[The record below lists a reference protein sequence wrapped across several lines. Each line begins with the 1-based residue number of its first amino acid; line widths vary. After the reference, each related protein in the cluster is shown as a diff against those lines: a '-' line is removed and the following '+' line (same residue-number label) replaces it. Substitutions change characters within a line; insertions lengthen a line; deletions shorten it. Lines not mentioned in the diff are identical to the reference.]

1 LEKDGAGNSA
11 ILHLLPGSLS
21 RNNGSE
27 FKYQQGRGFNRTLT
41 FYLIKLKNKKTCFKR
56 NFLISICL

>member
-27 FKYQQGRGFNRTLT
+27 FKYQQGRGF
-41 FYLIKLKNKKTCFKR
+41 KSHPD
-56 NFLISICL
+56 FLPDQAEK